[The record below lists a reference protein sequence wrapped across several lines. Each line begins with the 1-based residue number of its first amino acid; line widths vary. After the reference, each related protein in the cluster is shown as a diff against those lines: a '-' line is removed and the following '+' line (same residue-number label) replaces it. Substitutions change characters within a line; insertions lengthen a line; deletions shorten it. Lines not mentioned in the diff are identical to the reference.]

1 MLKKLTFVDRSGRV
15 PYIVKE
21 HSEEMGTELDEE
33 AMYEPLVE
41 LVRGRGVGR
50 LLIESNYANLPRV
63 VDFTREENGID
74 PPTLKRALDT
84 HGPHAGSTNT

>member
-1 MLKKLTFVDRSGRV
+1 MDRSGRV
-15 PYIVKE
+15 PYLVNE

-50 LLIESNYANLPRV
+50 LLIESNHANVPHV

-74 PPTLKRALDT
+74 PAALKRALDK
-84 HGPHAGSTNT
+84 HGPHGGSTNT